1 MNHTHERE
9 QMQDPSSAGG
19 SDQLNEIGSIS
30 LRLILE
36 RARQESIWWL
46 MLTNTVSVGDAGLGD
61 ATIATRV
68 TIHWLS
74 GTTRKGVVGLER
86 RS

>member
-9 QMQDPSSAGG
+9 QMQDPSSAGA
-19 SDQLNEIGSIS
+19 SDQLNENGSIS
-30 LRLILE
+30 FRLSLD
-36 RARQESIWWL
+36 RVRQESIQWL
-46 MLTNTVSVGDAGLGD
+46 TLTNKVSVSDAGLGD

-74 GTTRKGVVGLER
+74 GTTRKGAVGVER
-86 RS
+86 GS